1 LIHFYKRIKAK
12 MAKKGGSSPSLH
24 KVIMVGSGGVG
35 KSALT
40 LQFMYDEFV
49 EDYEPTKA
57 DSYRKKVVLDGEEVQ
72 IDILD
77 TAGQEDYAAIRDNY
91 FRSGEGFLCVF
102 SITEEDSFQATQEF
116 REQILRVKSDSN
128 IPFILV
134 GNKADLSGSR
144 QVQLATANSKAAEW
158 QVPYV
163 ETSAKTRENVDKV
176 FYDLMRE
183 IRSRKVSDDS
193 QGKTDKVKNK
203 KKKCCI
209 L

>member
-1 LIHFYKRIKAK
+1 

-116 REQILRVKSDSN
+116 REQILRVKGDSN

-144 QVQLATANSKAAEW
+144 QVQLATANNKATEW

>member
-1 LIHFYKRIKAK
+1 
-12 MAKKGGSSPSLH
+12 MG
-24 KVIMVGSGGVG
+24 
-35 KSALT
+35 
-40 LQFMYDEFV
+40 
-49 EDYEPTKA
+49 
-57 DSYRKKVVLDGEEVQ
+57 
-72 IDILD
+72 
-77 TAGQEDYAAIRDNY
+77 
-91 FRSGEGFLCVF
+91 
-102 SITEEDSFQATQEF
+102 ITEEDSFQATQEF

-144 QVQLATANSKAAEW
+144 QVQLATANSKATEW

-183 IRSRKVSDDS
+183 IRSRKIDSDATNG
-193 QGKTDKVKNK
+193 GKKPKKTGK
-203 KKKCCI
+203 KKKCVI

>member
-1 LIHFYKRIKAK
+1 
-12 MAKKGGSSPSLH
+12 MNSKKNSAPQPPQPPIL
-24 KVIMVGSGGVG
+24 KVIMVGAGGVG

-57 DSYRKKVVLDGEEVQ
+57 DSYRKKVKIGNDEVL

-102 SITEEDSFQATQEF
+102 SITEHESFAATHDF
-116 REQILRVKSDSN
+116 REQILRVKGDDN
-128 IPFILV
+128 IPFLLV
-134 GNKADLSGSR
+134 GNKCDLNHKRAVSQEEAIRLAD
-144 QVQLATANSKAAEW
+144 AWK
-158 QVPYV
+158 VPYV
-163 ETSAKTRENVDKV
+163 ETSAKTRLNVDKV
-176 FYDLMRE
+176 FYDLMEE
-183 IRSRKVSDDS
+183 IYKRKRLEGRDS
-193 QGKTDKVKNK
+193 IRGGNEGKQGRRK
-203 KKKCCI
+203 KKKCRI